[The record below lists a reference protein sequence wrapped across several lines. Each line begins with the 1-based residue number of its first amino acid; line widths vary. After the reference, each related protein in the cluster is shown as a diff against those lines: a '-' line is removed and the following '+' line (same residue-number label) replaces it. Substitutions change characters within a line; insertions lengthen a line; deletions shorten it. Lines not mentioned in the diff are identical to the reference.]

1 MLSDPIRRV
10 DVQWDNEVSAPRRV
24 RLTVISQDQIGL
36 LANVTKAI
44 TENGANINSA
54 QIKTTDLGKAV
65 NSFELTIA
73 DARQLDRVK
82 RAIEMV
88 PGVIKV
94 ERVRHLEAHVDV
106 DRGDELEDG
115 SGLNDDE

>member
-1 MLSDPIRRV
+1 MLSDPARRV
-10 DVQWDNEVSAPRRV
+10 DVGWDGAVKAPRKV
-24 RLTVISQDQIGL
+24 RITIHSQDQLGL

-54 QIKTTDLGKAV
+54 QIKTTELGKAI
-65 NSFELTIA
+65 NSFELTVD
-73 DARQLDRVK
+73 DARQLENIK

-94 ERVRHLEAHVDV
+94 ERIRQLETSVEVDQ
-106 DRGDELEDG
+106 DG
-115 SGLNDDE
+115 VNAQKR